1 MEAQRGIDKMEKTNE
16 KRTPLPAYTGNYLF
30 QNRWIIVVIGVITF
44 LTHGSILFSQRF
56 GIDTDA
62 VLLGM
67 HNFSSIGRQG
77 LCWLAGLLGLEL
89 DWFNLYF
96 AQGLTILFMILSPVA
111 FGWLYYLSGAKEE
124 TGGAGPALLAM
135 GLSFVVSPFWVAQ
148 IYFLNQSAQVLL
160 AFVLTA
166 VGVGLAEEARRVLRR
181 RWYLIPVVIV
191 MIQATFSSYQILILV
206 YIIAAAVSFLIY
218 SLKENLTLK
227 KSFQWIAF
235 HSLIFV
241 AGFLVY
247 LAISNIFY
255 LKEGDYL
262 LSQIRWTQD
271 GFIQGLRN
279 CYSAIRQTLTGNPPF
294 YTGFYGVF
302 CLVFLALFLYRLLR
316 EKERPVGSRILM
328 MLSALFLCA
337 SPYVFIFLYG
347 GAIVDRMQLI
357 LPLSQGSMLYLTV
370 LLLSEK
376 GRYGTKD
383 LKVGARLMGLILI
396 LILYRDTMS
405 NLSFCSRL
413 YYTDEFVFEYASRV
427 AGDVYRDVKTVMAS
441 DEIEAFREGSQD
453 NVVLLGYPEI
463 PYNKV
468 CVQGDAIGLS
478 IYEFEAIAN
487 NSLTRD
493 RSRYFMQ
500 NIGYPLPSRFEEG
513 EALAFRY
520 YFQEYFGAEID
531 QMPSYPVQGYVK
543 CVSDE
548 ETGMEYIVV
557 KLGQNWRT
565 YHWD

>member
-1 MEAQRGIDKMEKTNE
+1 MKEADFERDSIGKDTIK
-16 KRTPLPAYTGNYLF
+16 YLY
-30 QNRWIIVVIGVITF
+30 QARWIIVLIGLITF
-44 LTHGSILFSQRF
+44 VTHGSILFSQRF

-62 VLLGM
+62 VILGM
-67 HNFSSIGRQG
+67 YSFKNTGRQG

-111 FGWLYYLSGAKEE
+111 LGWLYYLSGAKEE

-166 VGVGLAEEARRVLRR
+166 VGVGLAEEARKNLRR
-181 RWYLIPVVIV
+181 RWYLIPVVIAI
-191 MIQATFSSYQILILV
+191 IQATFSSYQILILV
-206 YIIAAAVSFLIY
+206 YIMAAAVSFLIC
-218 SLKENLTLK
+218 SLKEKLTLK
-227 KSFQWIAF
+227 ESFQWIAF
-235 HSLIFV
+235 HGLLFI

-247 LAISNIFY
+247 LAISSLFF
-255 LKEGDYL
+255 LKEGNYL
-262 LSQIRWTQD
+262 LSQISWTKD
-271 GFIQGLRN
+271 GFVQGLRN
-279 CYSAIRQTLTGNPPF
+279 CYSAIRQTLTDNPPF

-316 EKERPVGSRILM
+316 DKERSVGSRIIM
-328 MLSALFLCA
+328 MMSALFLCA
-337 SPYVFIFLYG
+337 SPYVFILLYG
-347 GAIVDRMQLI
+347 GAIVDRMQLAM
-357 LPLSQGSMLYLTV
+357 PLSQGSMLYLTV

-376 GRYGTKD
+376 ERYGTKA
-383 LKVGARLMGLILI
+383 LRVGARLISLILI
-396 LILYRDTMS
+396 LILYRDTVS

-427 AGDVYRDVKTVMAS
+427 AGDVYRDVKTVLAS
-441 DEIEAFREGSQD
+441 DEIEEFRDTSRD

-463 PYNKV
+463 PYNAA
-468 CVQGDAIGLS
+468 CVQGSTIGLS
-478 IYEFEAIAN
+478 IYEFEAIVN
-487 NSLTRD
+487 NSLTRE

-500 NIGYPLPSRFEEG
+500 NVGYPLSSRFEEG
-513 EALAFRY
+513 EVQAFRY
-520 YFQEYFGAEID
+520 YFEEYFGEVID
-531 QMPSYPVQGYVK
+531 QMPSYPVSGYVK

-565 YHWD
+565 YSWD